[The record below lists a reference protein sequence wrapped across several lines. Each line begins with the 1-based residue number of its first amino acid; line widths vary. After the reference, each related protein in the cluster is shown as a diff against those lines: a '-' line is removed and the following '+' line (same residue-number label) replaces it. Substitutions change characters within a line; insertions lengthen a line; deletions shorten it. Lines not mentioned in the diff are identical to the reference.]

1 MRQQLYFCH
10 GTLQWGPAHA
20 EEAENWR
27 VCGFNSASSLSLSL
41 FLSLSLTPLSPPLSR
56 FFGSGSPMYKMYL
69 HVINVYIYIY
79 ILCIC
84 IYIYIYTFIYIRIY
98 TRAMYWYAILYMYQE
113 LSGHI
118 MFYHIII
125 ILCWEVFCNSILN
138 CWSGDI
144 MGHLIGPGTFA
155 LLFICGRHNFQRLS
169 VGNVQGVVTRK
180 KHKQLSSG
188 CNRLFVSTHSKQE
201 K

>member
-10 GTLQWGPAHA
+10 GTLQWGPAHR

-41 FLSLSLTPLSPPLSR
+41 SVSLSLPPLSPPSLSLLSLPPLSR
-56 FFGSGSPMYKMYL
+56 FFGSPMYKMYL
-69 HVINVYIYIY
+69 HVINVYIYIR
-79 ILCIC
+79 
-84 IYIYIYTFIYIRIY
+84 IYIYRRYVLICYTIHVSRIVWTY
-98 TRAMYWYAILYMYQE
+98 NILLYQ
-113 LSGHI
+113 
-118 MFYHIII
+118 YYI